1 MPADFLLDT
10 EFRIVRSRCWGYVTV
25 HDILDYI
32 ARIQQL
38 YDQGKLDKDWSQI
51 IDFREAERLEDFTQ
65 SDIQTLLESN
75 PWAPE
80 TRRAMIMGNEQ
91 TFSLASSYQSMAG
104 TSAGVIKV
112 VYTDT
117 DAEAWVREMSGHS
130 A

>member
-10 EFRIVRSRCWGYVTV
+10 EFRIVHSRCWGYVTV

-32 ARIQQL
+32 THIQQL
-38 YDQGKLDKDWSQI
+38 YDHGKLDRNWSQI
-51 IDFREAERLEDFTQ
+51 IDLSEAERLEEFTQ
-65 SDIQTLLESN
+65 ADVQTLIENN

-104 TSAGVIKV
+104 ASAGVIKV

-117 DAEAWVREMSGHS
+117 EAEAWVIGE